1 MTPRIRIFQLSP
13 ETLAALADGDAER
26 ARATSPVPLNDYLTG
41 PECRATWTRRARQV
55 VETPE
60 DLPWVTGVVWDED
73 AKLAVGRAGY
83 HGAPDVDGMVEVGY
97 GIDPAFRRRGYARA
111 ALVALIDR
119 ARAEPSVHTLRATIS
134 PDNEP
139 SLGLIRQFTFV
150 ENGEQ
155 WDDEDGLE
163 IIYEIPV

>member
-1 MTPRIRIFQLSP
+1 MTARIRIVQLSA
-13 ETLAALADGDAER
+13 ETLAALADGDAAS

-41 PECRATWTRRARQV
+41 PGCVAVWTRRARQV

-60 DLPWVTGVVWDED
+60 DLAWVTGVVWDED
-73 AKLAVGRAGY
+73 AQMSVGRAGY
-83 HGAPDVDGMVEVGY
+83 HGAPDLEGMVEVGY
-97 GIDPAFRRRGYARA
+97 GIDPEFQRRGYARA
-111 ALVALIDR
+111 ALVALIER
-119 ARAEPSVHTLRATIS
+119 ARAEPTVRTLRATIS

-139 SLGLIRQFTFV
+139 SLGLIRQFDFV

-155 WDDEDGLE
+155 WDEEDGLE

>member
-1 MTPRIRIFQLSP
+1 
-13 ETLAALADGDAER
+13 
-26 ARATSPVPLNDYLTG
+26 
-41 PECRATWTRRARQV
+41 
-55 VETPE
+55 
-60 DLPWVTGVVWDED
+60 
-73 AKLAVGRAGY
+73 
-83 HGAPDVDGMVEVGY
+83 MVEVGY